1 MGAPA
6 AGGVVVVAIA
16 SIVCP
21 FAGGCTTVVV
31 VVPFLSTETTCCG
44 CPVAA
49 ACCLAWSSALSCFD
63 SHPDS
68 MAAANTSIRTGI
80 RPGRTNEP
88 ALNIINP
95 RYGFRV
101 SLYLV
106 RSLSAGGFF
115 QSSFL

>member
-49 ACCLAWSSALSCFD
+49 ACCLAWLSALSCFD